1 MPSGKPLP
9 PSESQLLHLG
19 SGSEMLQTQVP
30 LGAREVD
37 EADREVVPRLRQ
49 PGPPRCQP
57 ALTTRAWVSRA
68 SDFSRETRLWIF
80 FFFKVKIL
88 SYSLL
93 SF

>member
-9 PSESQLLHLG
+9 PSESQLLHL
-19 SGSEMLQTQVP
+19 GSEMLQTQVP

-80 FFFKVKIL
+80 FFKVKIL